1 MENKSILWDN
11 YLQSA
16 IDTAKHVLQEKSGD
30 KQKQEMAQK
39 IITLVSWIKET
50 PQYNFYVKQKSGQS
64 STSPEMFDI
73 LVELYSLC
81 LGVFKLSAD
90 ARSEILSDG
99 KHLSEVA
106 NLECIA
112 RLLMQTIIAI
122 GEKVGIDKSEIVEAA

>member
-1 MENKSILWDN
+1 MENKSILWDD

-16 IDTAKHVLQEKSGD
+16 IDTAKHVLQESDD

-50 PQYNFYVKQKSGQS
+50 PQYNFYVKQKSGKNN
-64 STSPEMFDI
+64 TSPEMFDI

-81 LGVFKLSAD
+81 LGLFKLSSD
-90 ARSEILSDG
+90 ARTEILSDG

-112 RLLMQTIIAI
+112 RLLMQTIFAIA
-122 GEKVGIDKSEIVEAA
+122 EKVGIQKSEIVEVA